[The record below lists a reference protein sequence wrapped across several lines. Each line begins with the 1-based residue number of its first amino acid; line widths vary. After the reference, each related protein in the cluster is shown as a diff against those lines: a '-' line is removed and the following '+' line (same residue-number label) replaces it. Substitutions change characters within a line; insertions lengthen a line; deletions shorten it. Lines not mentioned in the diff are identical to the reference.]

1 MTSSNRYQVES
12 SNIIHE
18 TIDNEVVV
26 VNLEKGYY
34 YSLRDTAAVIWSRIL
49 AGMPVDAITQ
59 NISEK
64 HGIERSQIEGSVND
78 FIRELVK
85 EDIIT
90 AMISDTISEKNE
102 VQDPEL
108 SEDINKSEFSIPVM
122 EKFTDMADLLLLD
135 PIHEVD
141 ESGWPNIAPEPPDEQ
156 P

>member
-1 MTSSNRYQVES
+1 MRNSNHYQVTS

-34 YSLRDTAAVIWSRIL
+34 YSLRDTAAVIWTRVL
-49 AGMPVDAITQ
+49 AGVSVETIIQ
-59 NISEK
+59 KLSK
-64 HGIERSQIEGSVND
+64 QHGIEEAQIEASVND
-78 FIRELVK
+78 FIHGLIK
-85 EDIIT
+85 ENIISPVR
-90 AMISDTISEKNE
+90 SDLHSDNKDQE
-102 VQDPEL
+102 PEYL
-108 SEDINKSEFSIPVM
+108 EDLITDEYSIPVM

-141 ESGWPNIAPEPPDEQ
+141 ESGWPNIPPDPTDQQ